1 MQSTSGF
8 IYIVLHKLAIP
19 LDIRNICVFLAPVF
33 ASFTAIAAYL
43 LTTEVTKKHGAGLL
57 AALFIGLAP
66 SYMSRSVAGSYD
78 NEGVSIFALV
88 FSFYVFLK
96 ACNTGSILWSVG
108 SSLSYFYMVASW
120 GGYSFIINIIPIF
133 VLFSLITLKPEE
145 EGKFAKIITAYNIFY
160 ILGTLLAMQIPFV
173 QFLALTSSEHMASHG
188 VFIIVQFYQ
197 LSQFIKKYIGQERL
211 DLLFRYAIIG
221 LSIALGAA
229 FILLLLLGQT
239 KWSGRSMTLLDPTYA
254 KKYIP
259 IVASVSEHQAT
270 TWSSYFFD
278 IHFAIF
284 FAPVGLYYI
293 YRNREHNIVFIG
305 IYAVLSVYFASV
317 MIRLL
322 LVFAPAACICAAIG
336 ISWLYEKCI
345 ESFSLGW
352 SDILAIFKSDKTKEE
367 KVVKGKKGK
376 KRLPWYVAIALVFL
390 ISWMISTFVYHGVM
404 SGA

>member
-1 MQSTSGF
+1 M
-8 IYIVLHKLAIP
+8 
-19 LDIRNICVFLAPVF
+19 APIF

-43 LTTEVTKKHGAGLL
+43 LTSEVTKKHGAGLL

-108 SSLSYFYMVASW
+108 SALSYFYMVASW

-133 VLFSLITLKPEE
+133 VLFTLVTHKPEE
-145 EGKFAKIITAYNIFY
+145 AEKFNKIVTAYNIFY

-197 LSQFIKKYIGQERL
+197 FSQFIKKYIGEEKL
-211 DLLFRYAIIG
+211 NVLFRYAIIG
-221 LSIALGAA
+221 LSIALGAG

-293 YRNREHNIVFIG
+293 YRNRDHNIVFIG

-336 ISWLYEKCI
+336 ISWLYDRCI
-345 ESFSLGW
+345 ESIRLGW
-352 SDILAIFKSDKTKEE
+352 
-367 KVVKGKKGK
+367 
-376 KRLPWYVAIALVFL
+376 
-390 ISWMISTFVYHGVM
+390 
-404 SGA
+404 

>member
-1 MQSTSGF
+1 M
-8 IYIVLHKLAIP
+8 YMALHKLAIP
-19 LDIRNICVFLAPVF
+19 VDIRNICVFTAPIF

-43 LTTEVTKKHGAGLL
+43 LTSEVTKKHGAGLL
-57 AALFIGLAP
+57 AALFIGLSP

-78 NEGVSIFALV
+78 NEGVAIFALV
-88 FSFYVFLK
+88 FSFYVFIK

-108 SSLSYFYMVASW
+108 SALSYFYMVASW

-133 VLFSLITLKPEE
+133 VLFTLITHKPEE
-145 EGKFAKIITAYNIFY
+145 EAEKFNKIMTAYNIFY

-173 QFLALTSSEHMASHG
+173 RFLALTSSEHMASHG

-197 LSQFIKKYIGQERL
+197 FSKFVGKYIGQERL
-211 DLLFRYAIIG
+211 NILFRYAIIG
-221 LSIALGAA
+221 LSIALGAG

-239 KWSGRSMTLLDPTYA
+239 TWSGRSMTLLDPTYA

-270 TWSSYFFD
+270 TWSSFFFD
-278 IHFAIF
+278 IHFTIF

-293 YRNREHNIVFIG
+293 YKNRDHNIIFIG
-305 IYAVLSVYFASV
+305 IYTVLSVYFASV

-345 ESFSLGW
+345 EAFQW
-352 SDILAIFKSDKTKEE
+352 PEDPKELAKS
-367 KVVKGKKGK
+367 KK
-376 KRLPWYVAIALVFL
+376 
-390 ISWMISTFVYHGVM
+390 
-404 SGA
+404 